1 MSTSQLPWSRRERGT
16 DTTEFPVSGL
26 GQVKA
31 VLNRLLSPLNVRIES
46 RTAELAEFTKL
57 QQLVD
62 HGHFTNPVFPILEQ
76 FQRCDPSRIFDE
88 IAKSE
93 ARFAE
98 FASNRPDD
106 GSFSLVNDYYTTPD
120 AEVLYTMVAM
130 FRPARIIE
138 VGSGNSTKLFRHAI
152 IDRELTT
159 RLISIDPD
167 PRCEIAKFS
176 DQVIRQRLEEIKDPT
191 LFSSLEPNDVLFIDS
206 SHEIKVGNDVVRL
219 LLNVLPVLR
228 SGVLIHLHDI
238 FLPWDYPQRWIVDY
252 RWNWTEQYLVQAL
265 LAENQKYEVLWPAY
279 YLQRTMPKFEA
290 RFKQWRSVDAS
301 SLWLRRA

>member
-16 DTTEFPVSGL
+16 DKTEFPVSGL

-31 VLNRLLSPLNVRIES
+31 VLNRLLSPLNVRVES
-46 RTAELAEFTKL
+46 RAADLAESTKL
-57 QQLVD
+57 QQLVNQ
-62 HGHFTNPVFPILEQ
+62 GHFANPVFPILEQ

-88 IAKSE
+88 IARSE
-93 ARFAE
+93 TRFAE
-98 FASNRPDD
+98 FAANRPDD
-106 GSFSLVNDYYTTPD
+106 SSFSLVNDYYTTPD
-120 AEVLYTMVAM
+120 AEVLYAMVALN
-130 FRPARIIE
+130 RPSRIIE

-152 IDRELTT
+152 TDRELTT

-167 PRCEIAKFS
+167 PRCEIAKYS
-176 DQVIRQRLEEIKDPT
+176 DQVIRQRLEEITDPT
-191 LFSSLEPNDVLFIDS
+191 LFSSLEPNDILFIDS
-206 SHEIKVGNDVVRL
+206 SHEIKIGNDVVRL

-265 LAENQKYEVLWPAY
+265 LAENPKYEVLWPAY
-279 YLQRTMPKFEA
+279 YLQRTMPGFVA
-290 RFKQWRSVDAS
+290 RFKQWRSIDAS